1 VTEVIL
7 GLATVGLM
15 LAALLGMVF
24 WSRSIVERIHHR
36 NLKTLREIQK
46 GLSRDR

>member
-1 VTEVIL
+1 MSHVAL
-7 GLATVGLM
+7 GLAAVLAA

-24 WSRSIVERIHHR
+24 WSRSIVERIYHR
-36 NLKTLREIQK
+36 HLKTLREIRK